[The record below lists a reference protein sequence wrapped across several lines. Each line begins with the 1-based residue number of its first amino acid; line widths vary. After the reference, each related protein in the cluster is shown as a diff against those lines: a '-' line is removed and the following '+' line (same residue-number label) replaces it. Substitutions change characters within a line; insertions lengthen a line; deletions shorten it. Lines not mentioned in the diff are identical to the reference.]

1 MVPLDTTL
9 FETHL
14 NVKTVSSPHTAARQ
28 VIIKI
33 SERLS
38 TRSTCN
44 ALCIPVMQTLDAAP
58 VTDRVTAE
66 ETAALMSVTSALILT
81 DLTISTSRARR
92 HATS

>member
-1 MVPLDTTL
+1 
-9 FETHL
+9 
-14 NVKTVSSPHTAARQ
+14 
-28 VIIKI
+28 
-33 SERLS
+33 
-38 TRSTCN
+38 
-44 ALCIPVMQTLDAAP
+44 MQTLDAAP